1 MADLTL
7 PTIILF
13 YEKIDHDMLKIFENV
28 QEALKDRAVFVK
40 LDVNRNPE
48 SFLTF
53 KIGNIP
59 TIVAF
64 LNGRELWRIS
74 GEFSEEIILSNFNEI
89 IEFKSQTTLPR
100 VQNPWEG

>member
-13 YEKIDHDMLKIFENV
+13 YEKMDHDMLKIFENV

>member
-40 LDVNRNPE
+40 LDVNRHPE

-74 GEFSEEIILSNFNEI
+74 GAFSEEIILSNFEGTVKNL
-89 IEFKSQTTLPR
+89 SQNR
-100 VQNPWEG
+100 

>member
-13 YEKIDHDMLKIFENV
+13 YEKIDHDMLKIFKNV
-28 QEALKDRAVFVK
+28 QEALKDRAIFVK

-74 GEFSEEIILSNFNEI
+74 GAFSEEMILLNFN
-89 IEFKSQTTLPR
+89 
-100 VQNPWEG
+100 

>member
-74 GEFSEEIILSNFNEI
+74 GEFSEEIILSNFKLVEALAPCI
-89 IEFKSQTTLPR
+89 RHLFPKLKFS
-100 VQNPWEG
+100 

>member
-28 QEALKDRAVFVK
+28 QEALRDRAVFVK
-40 LDVNRNPE
+40 LDVNKNPE

-74 GEFSEEIILSNFNEI
+74 GAFSEEMILLNFN
-89 IEFKSQTTLPR
+89 
-100 VQNPWEG
+100 